1 MDWQWEN
8 VFRMKVFLE
17 TYGCQ
22 MNVSDSE
29 VVRAV
34 LAHAGYELS
43 SVIEEAEVVLI
54 NTCAIRENAYRK
66 IYGRLDTLRPLRKK
80 MRQEKGRFVV
90 GLLGCMAQNMKEAM
104 FRHPVV
110 NLVVG
115 PDNYRALPDLIDK
128 VSKTGQKKDLKEI
141 DADLSEYETYQGIDP
156 KRFDGVNAWVT
167 VMRGCDNF
175 CTFCVVPYTRG
186 RERSRTLDDI
196 LCEVRSLSA
205 QGFRQVTLLGQN
217 VNSYHAEGVSF
228 ADLMTAVADVPGIER
243 VRFTS
248 PHPKDFPEPL
258 LEAIAA
264 HPNICKHIHL
274 PLQSGSDRILE
285 MMNRTYT
292 QEEFI
297 RLATKIRRIIPNVSI
312 TTDIIVGFPT
322 ETEADHK
329 ETIHTVKAVEFDNA
343 YIFKYSERKGTIAS
357 KKFPDDVPAEVK
369 TTRIVQLFDV
379 QHQISFMKNTSKIGT
394 TLPVL
399 IEGETEKRPGFH
411 MGKSPGNMTVIFP
424 ETSHLPGEIISIE
437 ITDATTATL
446 LGQSVS
452 SPVLITL

>member
-1 MDWQWEN
+1 
-8 VFRMKVFLE
+8 MKVFLE

-22 MNVSDSE
+22 MNMADSE

-34 LAHAGYELS
+34 LADAGYELS
-43 SVIEEAEVVLI
+43 SVIDEAEVVLI

-80 MRQEKGRFVV
+80 MQQEKGHFVV

-115 PDNYRALPDLIDK
+115 PDNYRALPELISK
-128 VSKTGQKKDLKEI
+128 VTGSGLRVLNAQGKKQRQEM

-156 KRFDGVNAWVT
+156 KRFDGVNAWV
-167 VMRGCDNF
+167 VIMRGCDNF

-186 RERSRTLDDI
+186 RERSRSLQDI
-196 LCEVRSLSA
+196 LGEVYRLAA

-217 VNSYHAEGVSF
+217 VNSYQADGVTF
-228 ADLMTAVADVPGIER
+228 ADLIAAVADVPGISR

-258 LEAIAA
+258 LEAIAR

-274 PLQSGSDRILE
+274 PLQSGSNRILE
-285 MMNRTYT
+285 WMNRTYT
-292 QEEFI
+292 REEFI
-297 RLATKIRRIIPNVSI
+297 RLTEKIRRIMPDIAL

-322 ETEADHK
+322 ENEVDHE
-329 ETIHTVKAVEFDNA
+329 ETVDLVKAVGFDSA

-357 KKFPDDVPAEVK
+357 KKFPDDVPMDIK
-369 TTRIVQLFDV
+369 TARIVELIDLQRA
-379 QHQISFMKNTSKIGT
+379 ISLMKNRAKIGT
-394 TLPVL
+394 SLDVL
-399 IEGETEKRPGFH
+399 IEGESDKRPGFQ
-411 MGKSPGNMTVIFP
+411 MGKSEGNMTVIFP
-424 ETSHLPGEIISIE
+424 ETPHMPGEIIPLE
-437 ITDATTATL
+437 ITGATIATL
-446 LGQSVS
+446 LAQSQNI
-452 SPVLITL
+452 PVLMP